1 MEKLSQ
7 HFRFLFSIESDP
19 VLKNRKKWLKKT
31 IISAHPG
38 GLCIKCEVHA
48 DCDELFVTICVQ
60 KTVLYGFVTTDI
72 ATHTL

>member
-7 HFRFLFSIESDP
+7 HFLGLFSIESDP
-19 VLKNRKKWLKKT
+19 VLKNRKKTLKKA

-38 GLCIKCEVHA
+38 LLCIKCEVHA
-48 DCDELFVTICVQ
+48 DCDELFVRFLVQ
-60 KTVLYGFVTTDI
+60 KIVLYGFVTTDI